1 MDTPYK
7 IRIYRRYGK
16 NYFGHED
23 GVKFT
28 VTYEDVYADHLTDAL
43 TLVNKLKNKFPVV
56 SIVVFW
62 GDSIIDSYNSEQVF

>member
-16 NYFGHED
+16 HYFGHED

-28 VTYEDVYADHLTDAL
+28 VTYEDVYTDSLTDAL
-43 TLVNKLKNKFPVV
+43 SLAYKLKNKYPVV
-56 SIVVFW
+56 SIVIFW
-62 GDSIIDSYNSEQVF
+62 GDSIIDSYESEQVF